1 MFDKGDVEEIGLV
14 KFDFLGLR
22 NLTIIEMAQ
31 NFIRQTTGEQVD
43 VSHIPLDD
51 QVAYKIFRDAN
62 TTAVFQFESSG
73 MKKMLAQANTTNL
86 EEIIAFVS
94 LYRPGP
100 MDLIPDFIER
110 MKGAKFEYMHP
121 LLEPVLEPTY
131 GIMVYQEQVMQAAQV
146 IGGYSLGG
154 ADLLRRAMGKKKPE
168 EMVKHREIFA
178 EGAAKQGI
186 SREKA
191 DEIFDYMEKFA
202 GYGFNKSHAA
212 AYAYVSY
219 QTAWLKA
226 HYPAEF
232 MAATM
237 SSELDNTDQLKVFFD
252 DAQSKLNGIRFLPPD
267 VNESF
272 YRFIPNGQ
280 KQIRYALGAIK
291 GTGEAAVNAIVAA
304 RESGGKFTD
313 LFDFCERVGKQH
325 ANRRVLEALI
335 RGGAFDSIEPNRAM
349 LLGNIDLAIA
359 QAEQKADNA
368 NQGGLFDMVE
378 DALADVPLQ
387 YIEPWN
393 EATKL
398 AEEKQAIGF
407 YLSGHPFAPYA
418 SEVRAFAP
426 TPLSSL
432 KAKDGTQRLAGF
444 ATSIRSIMTKNGK
457 MIAVLLEDDTA
468 KQEVIIRSDLLDG
481 IPKETLKA
489 DQILICDCTVRED
502 RFNPDGGLRV
512 NVANI
517 GSDEQKQAGI
527 HRLNEARS
535 RFAISLTLN
544 LRPEHDIDALAKLLR
559 PHTQATGNKI
569 PLIFTYA
576 NDRAHGTLLP
586 NAQWRLVL
594 SNELLDSLVAML
606 GERAVATRFR

>member
-1 MFDKGDVEEIGLV
+1 
-14 KFDFLGLR
+14 
-22 NLTIIEMAQ
+22 
-31 NFIRQTTGEQVD
+31 
-43 VSHIPLDD
+43 
-51 QVAYKIFRDAN
+51 
-62 TTAVFQFESSG
+62 
-73 MKKMLAQANTTNL
+73 
-86 EEIIAFVS
+86 
-94 LYRPGP
+94 
-100 MDLIPDFIER
+100 
-110 MKGAKFEYMHP
+110 
-121 LLEPVLEPTY
+121 
-131 GIMVYQEQVMQAAQV
+131 
-146 IGGYSLGG
+146 
-154 ADLLRRAMGKKKPE
+154 
-168 EMVKHREIFA
+168 
-178 EGAAKQGI
+178 
-186 SREKA
+186 
-191 DEIFDYMEKFA
+191 
-202 GYGFNKSHAA
+202 
-212 AYAYVSY
+212 
-219 QTAWLKA
+219 
-226 HYPAEF
+226 

-272 YRFIPNGQ
+272 YRFIPNAQ

-349 LLGNIDLAIA
+349 LLGNIDFALA

-426 TPLSSL
+426 TPLGSL

-457 MIAVLLEDDTA
+457 MIALLLEDDTA

-517 GSDEQKQAGI
+517 GSEEQKQAGI

-544 LRPEHDIDALAKLLR
+544 LRPEHDIAALAQLLR

-576 NDRAHGTLLP
+576 NERAHGTLLP

-594 SNELLDSLVAML
+594 SNELLDNLVAML

>member
-1 MFDKGDVEEIGLV
+1 
-14 KFDFLGLR
+14 
-22 NLTIIEMAQ
+22 
-31 NFIRQTTGEQVD
+31 
-43 VSHIPLDD
+43 
-51 QVAYKIFRDAN
+51 
-62 TTAVFQFESSG
+62 
-73 MKKMLAQANTTNL
+73 
-86 EEIIAFVS
+86 
-94 LYRPGP
+94 
-100 MDLIPDFIER
+100 
-110 MKGAKFEYMHP
+110 
-121 LLEPVLEPTY
+121 
-131 GIMVYQEQVMQAAQV
+131 
-146 IGGYSLGG
+146 
-154 ADLLRRAMGKKKPE
+154 
-168 EMVKHREIFA
+168 
-178 EGAAKQGI
+178 
-186 SREKA
+186 
-191 DEIFDYMEKFA
+191 
-202 GYGFNKSHAA
+202 
-212 AYAYVSY
+212 
-219 QTAWLKA
+219 
-226 HYPAEF
+226 
-232 MAATM
+232 
-237 SSELDNTDQLKVFFD
+237 
-252 DAQSKLNGIRFLPPD
+252 
-267 VNESF
+267 
-272 YRFIPNGQ
+272 
-280 KQIRYALGAIK
+280 
-291 GTGEAAVNAIVAA
+291 
-304 RESGGKFTD
+304 
-313 LFDFCERVGKQH
+313 
-325 ANRRVLEALI
+325 
-335 RGGAFDSIEPNRAM
+335 M

-387 YIEPWN
+387 YIGPWN

-426 TPLSSL
+426 TPLGSL

-457 MIAVLLEDDTA
+457 MIALLLEDDTA
-468 KQEVIIRSDLLDG
+468 KQEVIIRGDLLDG

-544 LRPEHDIDALAKLLR
+544 LRPEHDIAALAQLLR
-559 PHTQATGNKI
+559 PHTQAAGNKI
-569 PLIFTYA
+569 PLILTYA
-576 NDRAHGTLLP
+576 NERAHGTLLP
-586 NAQWRLVL
+586 NAKWRLVL

>member
-1 MFDKGDVEEIGLV
+1 M
-14 KFDFLGLR
+14 
-22 NLTIIEMAQ
+22 
-31 NFIRQTTGEQVD
+31 
-43 VSHIPLDD
+43 
-51 QVAYKIFRDAN
+51 
-62 TTAVFQFESSG
+62 
-73 MKKMLAQANTTNL
+73 
-86 EEIIAFVS
+86 
-94 LYRPGP
+94 
-100 MDLIPDFIER
+100 
-110 MKGAKFEYMHP
+110 
-121 LLEPVLEPTY
+121 
-131 GIMVYQEQVMQAAQV
+131 
-146 IGGYSLGG
+146 
-154 ADLLRRAMGKKKPE
+154 
-168 EMVKHREIFA
+168 
-178 EGAAKQGI
+178 
-186 SREKA
+186 
-191 DEIFDYMEKFA
+191 
-202 GYGFNKSHAA
+202 
-212 AYAYVSY
+212 
-219 QTAWLKA
+219 
-226 HYPAEF
+226 
-232 MAATM
+232 
-237 SSELDNTDQLKVFFD
+237 
-252 DAQSKLNGIRFLPPD
+252 
-267 VNESF
+267 
-272 YRFIPNGQ
+272 
-280 KQIRYALGAIK
+280 
-291 GTGEAAVNAIVAA
+291 NAIVAT
-304 RESGGKFTD
+304 RECGGKCTD
-313 LFDFCERVGKQH
+313 LFDLCERVGKQR

-335 RGGAFDSIEPNRAM
+335 RGGAFDSIEPSRAM

-378 DALADVPLQ
+378 DALADGPLQ
-387 YIEPWN
+387 YIGPWN

-468 KQEVIIRSDLLDG
+468 KQEVIIRGDLLDG

-489 DQILICDCTVRED
+489 DQILICDCSVRED

-544 LRPEHDIDALAKLLR
+544 LRPEHDIAALAQLLR

-576 NDRAHGTLLP
+576 NERAHGTLLP

-594 SNELLDSLVAML
+594 SNELLDGLVAML